1 MVQAIVNEACPEQVI
16 LFDSYARGNS
26 GEGSDVDLEVGEFE
40 PLGPERD
47 RHKEMGRFCH
57 ALEGSCV
64 ATSDDECARF
74 ARLLFCAAELDPL
87 MFRNMAA
94 GVPGESFGF
103 HVQHAA
109 EKIYKAWLA
118 LPDEMYPLP
127 HNLEALL
134 DLLANR
140 NVATKPLWKLI
151 GYTPYAVEFRYE
163 SVDSSNE
170 PPEEVKAAWA

>member
-16 LFDSYARGNS
+16 LFDSYARGDS
-26 GEGSDVDLEVGEFE
+26 GEGSDVDLEVGEVE
-40 PLGPERD
+40 PFGPERD
-47 RHKEMGRFCH
+47 RYKEMGRFCY

-64 ATSDDECARF
+64 ATSDDECV
-74 ARLLFCAAELDPL
+74 RLLFRAVELDPL

-94 GVPGESFGF
+94 GVPGESSGF
-103 HVQHAA
+103 HVQHAT
-109 EKIYKAWLA
+109 EKISKAWLA
-118 LPDEMYPLP
+118 LLGEMYPLP

-140 NVATKPLWKLI
+140 NVATKPFWKLI
-151 GYTPYAVEFRYE
+151 VYTPYAAEFRYE

-170 PPEEVKAAWA
+170 PPSEVKGGWA